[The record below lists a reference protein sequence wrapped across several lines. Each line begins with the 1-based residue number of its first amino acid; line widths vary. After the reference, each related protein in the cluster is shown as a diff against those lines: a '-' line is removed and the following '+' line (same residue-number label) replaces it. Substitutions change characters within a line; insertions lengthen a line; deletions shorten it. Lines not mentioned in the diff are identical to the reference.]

1 MNERHHRDERTH
13 QRIWEL
19 LPWYVNG
26 TLLDAER
33 EKVEEHL
40 AGCSRCRAETETC
53 RRTAQALRNLGEV
66 APSPHPVQFQRVLAR
81 LGEAEAAGREH
92 HGRRRRAGSFLQAG
106 PRPLWMA
113 LAAQAAVILVLAGM
127 LVWDRLHTV
136 PDTAPNTT
144 SNIAPASPPAVY
156 RTLSDPAPQPDPG
169 AARLRVMF
177 SPGATEKEIR
187 ALLGAVRGEIKAG
200 PSPMGLYTVEVPAG
214 SDPLSVVLVRLR
226 SEPQVTFAEP
236 AAGEGGAP

>member
-1 MNERHHRDERTH
+1 MNERHHRDERAH

-26 TLLDAER
+26 TLLEAER

-40 AGCSRCRAETETC
+40 SGCSRCRAEAEAC
-53 RRTAQALRNLGEV
+53 RRTAQTVRSLGEV

-81 LGEAEAAGREH
+81 LGEAETAGRERPG
-92 HGRRRRAGSFLQAG
+92 GRRRTGAFQAGS
-106 PRPLWMA
+106 RPLWMA
-113 LAAQAAVILVLAGM
+113 LAAQAAVILVLAGVV
-127 LVWDRLHTV
+127 VWDRLHISPETSA
-136 PDTAPNTT
+136 AP
-144 SNIAPASPPAVY
+144 PPAVY
-156 RTLSDPAPQPDPG
+156 RTLSDPASRPDPG

-177 SPGATEKEIR
+177 SPSATEKEIR
-187 ALLGAVRGEIKAG
+187 ALLGAIRGEIKAG

-214 SDPLSVVLVRLR
+214 SDPVSVILVRLR

-236 AAGEGGAP
+236 AAGEGGAGDPAP